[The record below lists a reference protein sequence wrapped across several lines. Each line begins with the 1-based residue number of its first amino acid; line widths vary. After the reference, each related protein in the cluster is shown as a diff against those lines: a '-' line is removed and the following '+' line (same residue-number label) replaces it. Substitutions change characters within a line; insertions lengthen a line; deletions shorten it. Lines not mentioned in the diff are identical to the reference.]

1 MTEALAKEEP
11 WWEPG
16 TKHGY
21 HAFTWGWL
29 VGEVMRRA
37 TGKSVGTYFR
47 KEITEPLGLDFHI
60 GLGAGHDART
70 AEIIP
75 SDPPPPGET
84 NFVMEML
91 RDPQSM
97 PLKVLANPPDF
108 FTPGVV
114 NSRDCRSPEIPAA
127 NGHSNA
133 RAVARLYGALARGGE
148 LDGVR
153 VLSPDATEQATVE
166 QARGPDEVMG
176 LNLRMALGFV
186 LTSPDSTLG
195 PNPRAFGHSGA
206 GGSLGF
212 ADPDAKIGF
221 GYAMNRMLQG
231 NTLTDPR
238 WAPLIDAAYASLG

>member
-1 MTEALAKEEP
+1 M
-11 WWEPG
+11 
-16 TKHGY
+16 
-21 HAFTWGWL
+21 
-29 VGEVMRRA
+29 
-37 TGKSVGTYFR
+37 
-47 KEITEPLGLDFHI
+47 
-60 GLGAGHDART
+60 
-70 AEIIP
+70 
-75 SDPPPPGET
+75 
-84 NFVMEML
+84 
-91 RDPQSM
+91 
-97 PLKVLANPPDF
+97 
-108 FTPGVV
+108 
-114 NSRDCRSPEIPAA
+114 
-127 NGHSNA
+127 
-133 RAVARLYGALARGGE
+133 
-148 LDGVR
+148 
-153 VLSPDATEQATVE
+153 E